1 MYIHDRYMPPVYK
14 HGNDVRIML
23 KKLNGIYM
31 TFYKTIYSHL
41 AEIRVI
47 VRL

>member
-14 HGNDVRIML
+14 HANDVRIML
-23 KKLNGIYM
+23 KNLIEIHM
-31 TFYKTIYSHL
+31 TFNKTIYSHL
-41 AEIRVI
+41 AEVQVI

>member
-1 MYIHDRYMPPVYK
+1 MPPVYI
-14 HGNDVRIML
+14 HVNDVRIML
-23 KKLNGIYM
+23 KNLNEIHM

-41 AEIRVI
+41 AEVRVI